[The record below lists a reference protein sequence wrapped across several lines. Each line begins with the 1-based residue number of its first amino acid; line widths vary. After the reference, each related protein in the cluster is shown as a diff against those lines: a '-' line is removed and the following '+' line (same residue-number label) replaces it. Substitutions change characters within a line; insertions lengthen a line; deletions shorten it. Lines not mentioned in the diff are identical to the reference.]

1 MSGTSPKPRK
11 KSARLW
17 QLVQFVLAVA
27 GLVLLLQWWH
37 LSQKEGQRLFA
48 EQSAVLM
55 REQLKALAQT
65 CAYLIDNDQLD
76 GLQALVKQM
85 ATNPYLHD
93 VMVYDANGVKLAES
107 GDSDPARLLY
117 APQQKNDLL
126 PMVQEIYQGEQLR
139 GYLKVSLLQGASF
152 AKVSVSW
159 GQLMHQLLWMLGFA
173 GVITLMLRSSLQWL
187 SHWIASDRTLKRAAT
202 DAPHHN
208 QLAHQQ
214 GLISTEPATSSSADA
229 APKETQLEQ
238 LAPTAERPADT
249 VVTDEPSQASRSKD
263 DQRG

>member
-1 MSGTSPKPRK
+1 MSVTSPKPRK

-17 QLVQFVLAVA
+17 QFVQFALAVA

-48 EQSAVLM
+48 EQSSVLM

-65 CAYLIDNDQLD
+65 CAYLIENDQLD

-85 ATNPYLHD
+85 ATNPYLND
-93 VMVYDANGVKLAES
+93 VMVYDANGVKLAAS
-107 GDSDPARLLY
+107 GDGDSASLLY

-126 PMVQEIYQGEQLR
+126 PMVQEIYQGDQLK

-152 AKVSVSW
+152 AKVGVSW

-173 GVITLMLRSSLQWL
+173 GVLTLMFRSSLQWL
-187 SHWIASDRTLKRAAT
+187 SHWLASNRTLKRAAA
-202 DAPHHN
+202 DIPHH
-208 QLAHQQ
+208 AHTAPGQAQTASSDATPTSPNETEQQ
-214 GLISTEPATSSSADA
+214 KS
-229 APKETQLEQ
+229 
-238 LAPTAERPADT
+238 
-249 VVTDEPSQASRSKD
+249 
-263 DQRG
+263 

>member
-17 QLVQFVLAVA
+17 QFVQFALAIA
-27 GLVLLLQWWH
+27 GLVMLLQWWH

-48 EQSAVLM
+48 EQSSVLM

-65 CAYLIDNDQLD
+65 CAYLIENDQLD

-85 ATNPYLHD
+85 ATNPYLND
-93 VMVYDANGVKLAES
+93 VMVYDANGVKLAAS
-107 GDSDPARLLY
+107 GDGDSAALLY

-126 PMVQEIYQGEQLR
+126 PMVQEIYQDNQLK

-173 GVITLMLRSSLQWL
+173 GILTLMFRSSLQWL
-187 SHWIASDRTLKRAAT
+187 SHWMASNRTLKRAAA
-202 DAPHHN
+202 DVSHHVHVDHE
-208 QLAHQQ
+208 QAEQ
-214 GLISTEPATSSSADA
+214 ISDTKQPPANNDTAL
-229 APKETQLEQ
+229 PKN
-238 LAPTAERPADT
+238 
-249 VVTDEPSQASRSKD
+249 
-263 DQRG
+263 